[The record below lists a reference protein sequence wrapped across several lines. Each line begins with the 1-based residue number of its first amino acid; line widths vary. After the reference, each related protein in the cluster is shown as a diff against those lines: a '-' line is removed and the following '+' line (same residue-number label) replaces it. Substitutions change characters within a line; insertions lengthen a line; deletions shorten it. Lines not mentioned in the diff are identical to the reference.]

1 MPALR
6 ITVTPEKLSVGGS
19 LFCEPANPS
28 RKLRA
33 ASPEPRALGALK
45 DSCQKI
51 QKWGQ
56 CPNMVFI
63 TCEVYHVRKMKSNES
78 GLTKSDWTLTSF
90 FFLFQISYMSEEKYG
105 NNEPVCQKWNSQQSL
120 VDQNNWTISRADPEY
135 SGQKKLT

>member
-6 ITVTPEKLSVGGS
+6 ITVTPEKLSVEGS
-19 LFCEPANPS
+19 LFCEPANLS

-63 TCEVYHVRKMKSNES
+63 TCGVYHVRKMKSNES
-78 GLTKSDWTLTSF
+78 GLTKSDWTLTIF
-90 FFLFQISYMSEEKYG
+90 FPFL
-105 NNEPVCQKWNSQQSL
+105 NSL
-120 VDQNNWTISRADPEY
+120 HE
-135 SGQKKLT
+135 